1 MLDSKSSFESY
12 RSDVTPLKNFPKG
25 IPYDYS
31 CPAVQNIMERRLY
44 SKCGLYLASVKEVSL
59 HEQMHKRQKTTPSD
73 IPYEPPS
80 KQSTETVQTPRLRPQ
95 RVAARRQKELLCA
108 FQFQEFEWME
118 LDDVDTEGLVIP
130 PVSSIKSGT
139 PITETSEAIWSEE

>member
-1 MLDSKSSFESY
+1 
-12 RSDVTPLKNFPKG
+12 
-25 IPYDYS
+25 
-31 CPAVQNIMERRLY
+31 MERRLY

-95 RVAARRQKELLCA
+95 RVATRRQKELLCT

>member
-1 MLDSKSSFESY
+1 
-12 RSDVTPLKNFPKG
+12 
-25 IPYDYS
+25 
-31 CPAVQNIMERRLY
+31 MERRLY

-95 RVAARRQKELLCA
+95 RVAARRQKELRVRSSSRNLSGWNLMMLTLRA
-108 FQFQEFEWME
+108 LSYPQFH
-118 LDDVDTEGLVIP
+118 L
-130 PVSSIKSGT
+130 
-139 PITETSEAIWSEE
+139 

>member
-1 MLDSKSSFESY
+1 
-12 RSDVTPLKNFPKG
+12 
-25 IPYDYS
+25 
-31 CPAVQNIMERRLY
+31 MERRLY
-44 SKCGLYLASVKEVSL
+44 SKCRLYLASVKEVSL

-108 FQFQEFEWME
+108 FQFQELKWME
-118 LDDVDTEGLVIP
+118 LDNVETEGLAIP
-130 PVSSIKSGT
+130 TVSSIRSVT
-139 PITETSEAIWSEE
+139 PIIKNSVKNSVT